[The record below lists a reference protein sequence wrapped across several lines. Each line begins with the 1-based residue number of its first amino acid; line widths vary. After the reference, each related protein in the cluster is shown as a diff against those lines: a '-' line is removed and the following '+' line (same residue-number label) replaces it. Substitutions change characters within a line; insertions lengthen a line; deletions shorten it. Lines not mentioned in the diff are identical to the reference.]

1 MITCAL
7 MDFPRKSAGLCS
19 LFIGQ
24 FTARKSHRVPTS
36 ASGCR
41 LKLPPSRSMWVTYV
55 QIQHE
60 NDDAAASSQSCR
72 RASFYLRPRIGPSQE
87 KITKTILISW
97 HLPHVATSPLVSRKA
112 PPACFFAPPQYQC
125 HVSLP
130 KSCCRALY
138 HYRLGSEVRVVH

>member
-1 MITCAL
+1 

-24 FTARKSHRVPTS
+24 FTARKSRRVPTS

-41 LKLPPSRSMWVTYV
+41 LKLPSFKVYWVTYV

-60 NDDAAASSQSCR
+60 NDDAAASSQSCG
-72 RASFYLRPRIGPSQE
+72 RAPFYLRSRIGPSQE
-87 KITKTILISW
+87 KITETILISW
-97 HLPHVATSPLVSRKA
+97 HLPHVATSPLVSREA
-112 PPACFFAPPQYQC
+112 PPACFFAPPHYQC

-130 KSCCRALY
+130 KSYYRALY
-138 HYRLGSEVRVVH
+138 HYRLGSQVRIVH